1 MTKKLKELIDE
12 KIVKLTKTMKKAC
25 DKYSQNYTKKQKEYL
40 DSQIQT
46 DKLFVVYVQNFEQNE
61 LNFRKGI
68 KISAND
74 KDLWFVEQ

>member
-40 DSQIQT
+40 DS
-46 DKLFVVYVQNFEQNE
+46 
-61 LNFRKGI
+61 
-68 KISAND
+68 
-74 KDLWFVEQ
+74 